1 MKIITKIFLNKAFH
15 CKQQQQQKKY
25 IYIKLIMLF
34 FIFYLYSKQKYKL
47 ENSGIFLLSSCEKSF
62 SCFVAATR
70 TSAWVHERSKHREGH
85 HSTFE

>member
-34 FIFYLYSKQKYKL
+34 FIFYLYSKQKY
-47 ENSGIFLLSSCEKSF
+47 LLKS
-62 SCFVAATR
+62 
-70 TSAWVHERSKHREGH
+70 
-85 HSTFE
+85 